1 MKLALLLM
9 VPALLLLAAC
19 TRSGPTQ
26 AQVREDF
33 DTICK
38 AQKDFLQSKQLL
50 KGVQEA
56 DLKGERNRRM
66 GEGRLS
72 EAGLRAVELVVSS
85 GSGSSRAAVEEEAK
99 KAGLKDWTCP
109 EL

>member
-9 VPALLLLAAC
+9 VPALLLAAC

-50 KGVQEA
+50 KGVKESELQ
-56 DLKGERNRRM
+56 GERNRRM

-85 GSGSSRAAVEEEAK
+85 AGQSPRAAVEEEAK

>member
-1 MKLALLLM
+1 MKLAFLLL
-9 VPALLLLAAC
+9 VPALLLNAC
-19 TRSGPTQ
+19 SRSGPTQ

-38 AQKDFLQSKQLL
+38 AQKDFLQSRQLL
-50 KGVQEA
+50 KGVKEA

-72 EAGLRAVELVVSS
+72 EAGLRAVELVV
-85 GSGSSRAAVEEEAK
+85 GSAEGSPRASVEEEAK
-99 KAGLKDWTCP
+99 KAGLKDWSCP